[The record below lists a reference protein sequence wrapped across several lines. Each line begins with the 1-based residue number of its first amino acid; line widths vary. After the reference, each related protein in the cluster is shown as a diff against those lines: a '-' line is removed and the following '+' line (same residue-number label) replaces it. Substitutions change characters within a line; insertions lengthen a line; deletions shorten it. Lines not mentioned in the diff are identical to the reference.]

1 MRFSIV
7 IPVYNVERYLA
18 ECLDSVI
25 GQTYKDYQIVLV
37 NDGSTDS
44 SGEICRDFKSRHDD
58 LTKLV
63 EQENKGLLLARRAG
77 FAQADGDII
86 MSLDSDDKLKQ
97 DALEKV
103 SAAFDRTGADIVCFE
118 GSRND
123 RFEINGS
130 PLFHGEQ
137 LFSGEGKAK
146 ALLKLCS
153 DFRFFSIWSKAIS
166 REVLDIDVD
175 YTPYHGLSFG
185 EDLLQMVS
193 VFDGASSIAYI
204 PDVLYY
210 YRPNPNSLVQHFR
223 EKNFEDMVRA
233 REKLG
238 GFASDWDGRYPR
250 FGFAT
255 HANAVSLHEV
265 ALLAEQAAQGLS
277 THDLRCFVD
286 HVGSTEFFRKAYGDS
301 DARRLLRPDLRVVA
315 GAIQLGVPAVV
326 RGVARLKSTVLADKR
341 Y

>member
-18 ECLDSVI
+18 GCLDSVI
-25 GQTYKDYQIVLV
+25 GQTYKDFQIVLV

-44 SGEICRDFKSRHDD
+44 SGEICRDFKSRHDGM
-58 LTKLV
+58 TKLI

-86 MSLDSDDKLKQ
+86 MSLDSDDKLRS
-97 DALEKV
+97 DALERV

-118 GSRND
+118 GSRNE

-137 LFSGEGKAK
+137 LFSGEGKAE

-166 REVLDIDVD
+166 RKVLDIDAD

-193 VFDGASSIAYI
+193 VFDAASSIVYI

-223 EKNFEDMVRA
+223 EKNFDDMVRA

-238 GFASDWDGRYPR
+238 RFASVWDGRYPG
-250 FGFAT
+250 FGYLT
-255 HANAVSLHEV
+255 HADAVSLHEV
-265 ALLAEQAAQGLS
+265 ALLTEQAAICFS
-277 THDLRCFVD
+277 VNDLCDFVD
-286 HVGSTEFFRKAYGDS
+286 RVRFSDFFRKAYGNS
-301 DARRLLRPDLRVVA
+301 DARRLLRPDVRMVA
-315 GAIQLGVPAVV
+315 WAIRFGVPSAV
-326 RGVARLKSTVLADKR
+326 RSVARLKSAVLADKR